1 MKLFKIND
9 EVKITDK
16 NAHFL
21 NNKSIPENVFNTKLF
36 IRNITENGYIIARA
50 KTGPVL
56 GEIDEK
62 LLKNINENDAVIP
75 AYAINTIDITPLY
88 QSASKNSGV
97 INRLD
102 KDLLLTIVNEKNGF
116 GKIRMGAGW
125 VELSKVNILKK

>member
-56 GEIDEK
+56 G
-62 LLKNINENDAVIP
+62 
-75 AYAINTIDITPLY
+75 
-88 QSASKNSGV
+88 
-97 INRLD
+97 
-102 KDLLLTIVNEKNGF
+102 
-116 GKIRMGAGW
+116 
-125 VELSKVNILKK
+125 